1 MERIAKQ
8 TVEET
13 VGTVSLKIAR
23 LENELK
29 LLSVKQHLSSSYPDY
44 QAKLALQEASARLQL
59 SLMMEV
65 RDQFMRVC

>member
-1 MERIAKQ
+1 MERNVKE

-23 LENELK
+23 LESELR
-29 LLSVKQHLSSSYPDY
+29 LLSEKLQLSRAYPDY
-44 QAKLALQEASARLQL
+44 QAKLALQEASARFQL
-59 SLMMEV
+59 NRMLEV